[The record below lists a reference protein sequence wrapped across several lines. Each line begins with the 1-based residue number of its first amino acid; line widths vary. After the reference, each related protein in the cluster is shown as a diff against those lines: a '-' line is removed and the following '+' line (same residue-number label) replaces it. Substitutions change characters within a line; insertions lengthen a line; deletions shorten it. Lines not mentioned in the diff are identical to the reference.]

1 MYEAGKLLP
10 DTVLTGVFQDDEH
23 EADVGGVMREIDAAR
38 VDEAR
43 RRAARAEAE
52 NSRPR
57 PRSRH
62 RPGCND
68 VLPVQ
73 PASQVPPP
81 KRAPPAQPVPCAAIT
96 FDAGQYLVIRPFHWP
111 LTGIRYTPFKFPGAV
126 MSNQFPSVRPRRL
139 RQNES
144 LRTVFQ
150 ETEFRLEDLIL
161 PIFVEEGIDDFVPI
175 SSMPGVN
182 RIPEKRLAQE
192 IERYARAG
200 IKSVMTFGVS
210 HHLDAVGSD
219 TWNENGLVARMSR
232 ICKDTVPEMVVMSDT
247 CFCEYTS
254 HGHCGVLHDHGVDND
269 ATLVNLGKQAV
280 IAAAAGADFIAPS
293 AAMDG
298 QVQAIRS
305 ALDGAGFH
313 DTAIMAYST
322 KFASSLYGP
331 FREAGGTALKGD
343 RKSYQMNPMNRR
355 EAVRESLLDEQEGAD
370 VLMVKPAGAYLDVI
384 ADIRAASRLPLAA
397 YQVSGEYAMI
407 KFGGLAGAIDE
418 GRVVRESIGAI
429 KRAGADL
436 ILTYFAMDLAR
447 EGI

>member
-1 MYEAGKLLP
+1 
-10 DTVLTGVFQDDEH
+10 
-23 EADVGGVMREIDAAR
+23 
-38 VDEAR
+38 
-43 RRAARAEAE
+43 
-52 NSRPR
+52 
-57 PRSRH
+57 
-62 RPGCND
+62 
-68 VLPVQ
+68 
-73 PASQVPPP
+73 
-81 KRAPPAQPVPCAAIT
+81 
-96 FDAGQYLVIRPFHWP
+96 
-111 LTGIRYTPFKFPGAV
+111 
-126 MSNQFPSVRPRRL
+126 MSNRFPSVRPRRL

-144 LRTVFQ
+144 LRTIFQ

-175 SSMPGVN
+175 TSMPGVN
-182 RIPEKRLAQE
+182 RIPEKLLAQE

-210 HHLDAVGSD
+210 HNLDATGSD

-269 ATLVNLGKQAV
+269 ATLANLGRQAV

-298 QVQAIRS
+298 QVQAIRR

>member
-1 MYEAGKLLP
+1 
-10 DTVLTGVFQDDEH
+10 
-23 EADVGGVMREIDAAR
+23 
-38 VDEAR
+38 
-43 RRAARAEAE
+43 
-52 NSRPR
+52 
-57 PRSRH
+57 
-62 RPGCND
+62 
-68 VLPVQ
+68 
-73 PASQVPPP
+73 
-81 KRAPPAQPVPCAAIT
+81 
-96 FDAGQYLVIRPFHWP
+96 
-111 LTGIRYTPFKFPGAV
+111 
-126 MSNQFPSVRPRRL
+126 MSNRFPSVRPRRL

-144 LRTVFQ
+144 LRSIFQ

-175 SSMPGVN
+175 TSMPGVN
-182 RIPEKRLAQE
+182 RIPEKLLAQE

-210 HHLDAVGSD
+210 HHLDEVGSD
-219 TWNENGLVARMSR
+219 TWNENGLVARMAR
-232 ICKDTVPEMVVMSDT
+232 ICKDTVPEIVVMSDT

-254 HGHCGVLHDHGVDND
+254 HGHCGVVHDHGVDND

-298 QVQAIRS
+298 QVQAIRG
-305 ALDGAGFH
+305 ALDAAGFH

-418 GRVVRESIGAI
+418 GRVMRESIGAI